1 MDTDHSSKPPPLPSK
16 LRWRPYANG
25 TSKKNKQ
32 PPKSAIVDN
41 SKVPNP
47 KAIAHKM
54 RGTQYYSGKAPHP
67 PVELKLQWEEA
78 ETIESMRH
86 GGHPQNQHHSE
97 SGSDHSRGSSPSASS
112 VISSTSSSGTTNKIS
127 NSNASNPFAYAMQRA
142 MASLPSPPALKLPL
156 TRLDLV
162 GGQSDLTQ
170 FKASIPGLTCSAST
184 QDGGHS
190 LAALTSSNAYQIAL
204 NALLQSQNYKNPS
217 VFHTPALTANS
228 PASTTANA
236 TSPAAAATP
245 VTSTAALLGS
255 STINNILTTDP
266 DRALSNQE
274 LLTVATIEELLATY
288 GYVDNTINSLDSLF
302 NDQTAQMLASPT
314 STVQSSQSSPMGGT
328 LDFTS
333 HRGISRGSSPSSG
346 SFSFSPMP
354 VSGDAFE
361 MLLTQPSASSLQT
374 PSSASPNNS
383 GAPGAGNPY
392 NNFVQ
397 ELASPFGYLSTNGD
411 PLLSN
416 NAPSAWPSLF
426 PTAIE
431 DQQMTTQTT
440 ITTAAKATP
449 QRTEI
454 ATQTDLPY
462 EPSLSPQSIKASAH
476 NSPQSTLALSDEELD
491 PEWLSFLDE
500 AGPIFDEI
508 DMQSP
513 PPSDDESLS
522 AKNTQQ
528 NRPIWSWAEELLKPN
543 VMSPTGNRNLPPSAP
558 NMSGILGNPAASGGL
573 IRTLQ
578 GTHQQKFNKSGSL
591 IPKNINASSHKV
603 DSTEQEGNK
612 KSETEE
618 PKESSRTTEKTTRAE
633 ECINTK
639 NDGGFGGLVVMIRNL
654 WVGKSG
660 GDGNIN

>member
-1 MDTDHSSKPPPLPSK
+1 MDTDHSSKSPPMPSK

-32 PPKSAIVDN
+32 LPKSATSNN
-41 SKVPNP
+41 SKAPNP

-112 VISSTSSSGTTNKIS
+112 VTSSTSSSGTANKIG
-127 NSNASNPFAYAMQRA
+127 NSNTSNPFSYAMQRA
-142 MASLPSPPALKLPL
+142 MASLPSPPASKLPL

-170 FKASIPGLTCSAST
+170 FKASVSGLTCNAST
-184 QDGGHS
+184 QDSDHS
-190 LAALTSSNAYQIAL
+190 LTALTSSNAYQIAL
-204 NALLQSQNYKNPS
+204 NALLHSQNYKNPS

-228 PASTTANA
+228 SVSTTANA
-236 TSPAAAATP
+236 TSPAAASVP

-255 STINNILTTDP
+255 STINNVLTTDP

-288 GYVDNTINSLDSLF
+288 GYVDNTINSFDSLL
-302 NDQTAQMLASPT
+302 NNQTAQMLASPI
-314 STVQSSQSSPMGGT
+314 STVQSSQSSPMGGS
-328 LDFTS
+328 LDFNN

-346 SFSFSPMP
+346 SFSFSPMA

-361 MLLTQPSASSLQT
+361 VLLTQPPASSLQT
-374 PSSASPNNS
+374 PSSASPDNS
-383 GAPGAGNPY
+383 GAPVAGNPY
-392 NNFVQ
+392 NNFLQ

-426 PTAIE
+426 PTVTE
-431 DQQMTTQTT
+431 DRQMPTQTT
-440 ITTAAKATP
+440 ITTAAKVTP

-462 EPSLSPQSIKASAH
+462 EPSLSPQSVKTSAH
-476 NSPQSTLALSDEELD
+476 NSPQSTLGLSDEELD
-491 PEWLSFLDE
+491 PEWLNFLDE

-513 PPSDDESLS
+513 PPLGDESLR
-522 AKNTQQ
+522 AKDTQR
-528 NRPIWSWAEELLKPN
+528 NRTIWSWAEELIKPN
-543 VMSPTGNRNLPPSAP
+543 AMSPTGNRNIPPSVP
-558 NMSGILGNPAASGGL
+558 SMGGISGNPIASGGL

-578 GTHQQKFNKSGSL
+578 GTHQQKSNKSRSM
-591 IPKNINASSHKV
+591 IPKKDISASSHKA
-603 DSTEQEGNK
+603 DSAEHEENK
-612 KSETEE
+612 CEPKN
-618 PKESSRTTEKTTRAE
+618 PKESSRTE
-633 ECINTK
+633 ESINVK

-660 GDGNIN
+660 GDGNVK